1 MKEFSKNLKK
11 LRNEKGMS
19 QKVLADQLH
28 VERSTVSSWETKDR
42 VPDAEILIRL
52 AAVLNTSIDDLLKG

>member
-1 MKEFSKNLKK
+1 MAN
-11 LRNEKGMS
+11 
-19 QKVLADQLH
+19 QLH
-28 VERSTVSSWETKDR
+28 VERSTVAGWETKDR